1 MDLFVVCQPWRNWPG
16 LTTPVQP
23 DAILLAYARE
33 GVTANTPHPLR
44 VYHMVIF
51 NSFNMTLWAAN
62 YNASIAAFRNV
73 HELARDIRVTTIS
86 AAKAHCQL
94 AIAAA
99 PPQA

>member
-1 MDLFVVCQPWRNWPG
+1 
-16 LTTPVQP
+16 
-23 DAILLAYARE
+23 
-33 GVTANTPHPLR
+33 
-44 VYHMVIF
+44 MVIF